1 MHICDQIYIN
11 IYINS
16 LAIVSIV
23 WLFAGVCF
31 FIALPIL
38 SWLWLI
44 SIFNLIQ
51 VSMVVMSSNILL
63 RQDSWVNFSGNVLNK
78 LLLSLINPS
87 KTSKQ
92 KEPLI
97 KSVDQSEL
105 ENV

>member
-1 MHICDQIYIN
+1 MAAW
-11 IYINS
+11 NS
-16 LAIVSIV
+16 APWEITYQVMG
-23 WLFAGVCF
+23 W
-31 FIALPIL
+31 IAFL
-38 SWLWLI
+38 SWTTAGYPQIILNFLRK
-44 SIFNLIQ
+44 SLIQ